1 MTISEYKQQVDEW
14 IQSFGVRYFREETNM
29 ILLME
34 EVGELGRLI
43 ARVYGEQSFKTPM
56 PEEDIKL
63 KIADEMADILFVL
76 TCLSNQMDIDLEKA
90 VFRNME
96 KKTKRDKERHK
107 NNPKLAQ
114 NDDKGS

>member
-1 MTISEYKQQVDEW
+1 MTITEYKQQVDDW

-56 PEEDIKL
+56 PDAEVK
-63 KIADEMADILFVL
+63 KNIADEMADILFVL
-76 TCLSNQMDIDLEKA
+76 TCLSNQMGIDLESA
-90 VFRNME
+90 VQANMD
-96 KKTKRDKERHK
+96 KKTKRDHERHK
-107 NNPKLAQ
+107 NNPKLT
-114 NDDKGS
+114 